1 MMKPFP
7 LINKKIALI
16 LLVSLLLL
24 TLLPSIANAQLS
36 AALATIQTKVT
47 EFACTIYRI
56 IQAVVGVLA
65 ILMIILAGLKWMTSD
80 DPDSRNEAKSRI
92 LYVIVGVVVV
102 LLALDAVNLIAK
114 ALGIITTDITC
125 ASLTSTAIPYNIK
138 TVICIVVRVLQA
150 IAGIIAMILLT
161 LAGFKWIAA
170 DSPEDRAGAKKTAVN
185 TILGVLIVILA
196 VPAVLQILFFST
208 TATEFA
214 CASATSELTTNIIT
228 PIQKTA
234 CVILRT
240 IQLAAG
246 FVAAMAIMFAGLKWL
261 SSDDPGDRSAAK
273 NMVLSAI
280 FGFLLIL
287 IAAEA
292 MTILFDGMVSGEELT
307 FDCDIVGTR
316 VSSDIENIIK
326 PTICVIL
333 RTITAVAGIIAGIV
347 IMLSGIKWLSSDDPE
362 DRSDAKRLA
371 INAIL
376 GFFVVILAAQ
386 AMATLFG
393 TTPGFTSYECASGD
407 ELPYVEAALCI
418 IFNTIKA
425 VAGIVAAIII
435 ALAGIKWMSSDAAAE
450 RGKAKGWVLSAI
462 VGFFVVVI
470 GAQLSSTLF
479 AGVGVADVT
488 GCGSSTLTFVEPTFC
503 VILKSIQAVAAII
516 AAVVIG
522 LAGMKWMAFDVDFEE
537 RNKAKGLAINAIV
550 GLLIVLVGVQF
561 MTELFT
567 GQSAITF
574 GCTTGSALT
583 FVDDPLCIILNL
595 VLVIASLIAAIAFLL
610 AAFRWFI
617 AAGDPESRA
626 RSKGAIF
633 NVVVGFLIVLIAVQ
647 FVNVV
652 LTGKDITQITCS
664 VDAASDIAQAF
675 SLPMCIMLRAIQ
687 LLGILIAM
695 VVMLIAG
702 MRWIV
707 LEDPEQRKAAKSY
720 IFYSLLALVVVL
732 LVTDFIN
739 AIIQGASGIAIKP
752 ADITTC
758 GTGIDAGIAD
768 AIQFTGCMVFR
779 TMEII
784 AIILAVIAT
793 LYVGIKLM
801 STDDPEERS
810 TAKMMMFNVL
820 VGLTLVILT
829 TNIIAAIV
837 GNTGATGVL
846 SFDCTDSKYLR
857 SEIIGPV
864 EFVGCMFYWVLLII
878 AIALAVLIIM
888 LAGLKWMFSDTPE
901 ARRSAKNMILYVIVG
916 TLVAILAW
924 QIVGA
929 IIGQGTVGDPFSC
942 GAADS
947 VLKTQIQYTVCLFIE
962 LIRYS
967 VAALATILIAI
978 AAIVWMFSEDPER
991 RTWAKWLI
999 GHVIIGALIIMAAAF
1014 FINALLNYESGGGGS
1029 GTYIMSVSCACI
1041 DDILLDDE
1049 IDVTV
1054 SVTNPGS
1061 SSDTFNICVVGKE
1074 CTSKDIAA
1082 GATDSATL
1090 SSNWDPGWS
1099 LNDLGGSF
1107 SVSVTSSQGSE
1118 TYGPVSVPT
1127 DVSADGDCCD
1137 HSGATITG
1145 GGATTTTT
1153 VTGTTTT
1160 TAPATTTTI

>member
-1 MMKPFP
+1 MMK
-7 LINKKIALI
+7 LASITNEKIALI
-16 LLVSLLLL
+16 LLVSLLFL
-24 TLLPSIANAQLS
+24 TLSVTLAAADDLS
-36 AALATIQTKVT
+36 DALATIQTKVT
-47 EFACTIYRI
+47 EFACTIYKI

-80 DPDSRNEAKSRI
+80 DPDSRNEAKNRI
-92 LYVIVGVVVV
+92 LYVIVGVIVV
-102 LLALDAVNLIAK
+102 LLALPAVNLFAK
-114 ALGIITTDITC
+114 TLGIITTDITC
-125 ASLTSTAIPYNIK
+125 ASLTDTAIPDNIK
-138 TVICIVVRVLQA
+138 NVICIVVRVLQA
-150 IAGIIAMILLT
+150 IAGIVAMILLT

-170 DSPEDRAGAKKTAVN
+170 DSPEDRSAAKKTALN
-185 TILGVLIVILA
+185 TILGVLIIILA

-208 TATEFA
+208 TETAFA
-214 CASATSELTTNIIT
+214 CASVTSELTTNIIE

-261 SSDDPGDRSAAK
+261 SSDAPGDRSAAK

-292 MTILFDGMVSGEELT
+292 LTTLFGGMVSGQELT
-307 FDCDIVGTR
+307 FDCSIVGDR
-316 VSSDIENIIK
+316 VDDDIEDIIK

-393 TTPGFTSYECASGD
+393 TTPGFTSYECASGN

-435 ALAGIKWMSSDAAAE
+435 AFAGIKWMSSDAAAE
-450 RGKAKGWVLSAI
+450 RGKAKRWVLSAI

-479 AGVGVADVT
+479 AGVGVAEVT
-488 GCGSSTLTFVEPTFC
+488 SCGSSTLDFVEPTFC

-561 MTELFT
+561 MTELFI
-567 GQSAITF
+567 GQSAITTF

-583 FVDDPLCIILNL
+583 FVDDPLCILLNL
-595 VLVIASLIAAIAFLL
+595 VLVVASLIAAIAFLF

-633 NVVVGFLIVLIAVQ
+633 NVVVGFLIVVIAAQ

-664 VDAASDIAQAF
+664 VDAGSDIAQAF
-675 SLPMCIMLRAIQ
+675 SFPMCIMLRAIQ
-687 LLGILIAM
+687 LLGVLIAM
-695 VVMLIAG
+695 IVMLIAG

-732 LVTDFIN
+732 LVTEFIN
-739 AIIQGASGIAIKP
+739 AMLEGASGITIKP
-752 ADITTC
+752 ADITCTD
-758 GTGIDAGIAD
+758 TIDSGISD
-768 AIQFTGCMVFR
+768 AIRFAGCMVFR

-784 AIILAVIAT
+784 AMILAVIAT
-793 LYVGIKLM
+793 IYVGIKLM
-801 STDDPEERS
+801 STDDPAERS

-837 GNTGATGVL
+837 GNTAAPGVL
-846 SFDCTDSKYLR
+846 SFDCDDSKYLI
-857 SEIIGPV
+857 SEITGPV
-864 EFVGCMFYWVLLII
+864 QFVGCMFYWVLMII
-878 AIALAVLIIM
+878 AVAMATLIIM

-916 TLVAILAW
+916 TLIAILAW

-929 IIGQGTVGDPFSC
+929 VMGQGTVGDPFSC
-942 GAADS
+942 GAANS
-947 VLKTQIQYTVCLFIE
+947 VLKEQIQYAVCLFIE

-978 AAIVWMFSEDPER
+978 AGIVWMFSEDPER
-991 RTWAKWLI
+991 RTWAKWMI

-1014 FINALLNYESGGGGS
+1014 FINALINYESGGGGS

-1041 DDILLDDE
+1041 DDILMDDE
-1049 IDVTV
+1049 IDVGV
-1054 SVTNPGS
+1054 SVKNPGS
-1061 SSDTFNICVVGKE
+1061 SDDTFSICVVGEE
-1074 CTSKDIAA
+1074 CTSVSIAA
-1082 GATDSATL
+1082 GATESVTL
-1090 SSNWDPGWS
+1090 SSNWDPSWS
-1099 LNDLGGSF
+1099 LEDLGGSF
-1107 SVSVTSSQGSE
+1107 SVSISSTGGASE
-1118 TYGPVSVPT
+1118 TYGAITVPLEVS
-1127 DVSADGDCCD
+1127 SDGDCCTK
-1137 HSGATITG
+1137 SGATYTL
-1145 GGATTTTT
+1145 T
-1153 VTGTTTT
+1153 
-1160 TAPATTTTI
+1160 